1 MRSDRRTVRL
11 GYLRRHAAPLATV
24 GVISV
29 VGILASTLFQV
40 ITGRGLGPAAFGLL
54 AAFLSIVNIAAI
66 GASALQNSVAVQ
78 TARTLSGVTTVSDAP
93 RRWDGALVE
102 GVVLGGG
109 GAVVVAALSGV
120 LAGRLHTSLL
130 AVLLAAAT
138 ILPSFL
144 LSVAQGRLQG
154 AGRAG
159 AVAGWSTG
167 SQVLRLLLAGAAL
180 VAGFGAVSILVAV
193 FAAIAAAAVAA
204 THSADRAGLRLATSP
219 FTANS
224 LVLIGLT
231 VAFAWLTNID
241 VMLVRT
247 GAPEHPAGMF
257 AAAAVLAKL
266 ILIVPTTLSLYLLP
280 RFVNRRDDRGAMRF
294 GVNVV
299 LLTVLG
305 VGLLGSASLWLL
317 DTWVI
322 RLFFGAGYE
331 DATTVLP
338 LLAVAYVPW
347 ALAQG
352 LLIRLTASR
361 SRRALAVLVV
371 AAVAQWVLARRVLPD
386 LRLMTLVIGGLG
398 VAVAAVFYLLHHIN
412 RAELPPGA
420 HSPEV
425 IP

>member
-1 MRSDRRTVRL
+1 MTDRRAMRL
-11 GYLRRHAAPLATV
+11 GYLQRHAGALARV
-24 GVISV
+24 GVVSV

-40 ITGRGLGPAAFGLL
+40 VTGRGLGPAAFGLL

-66 GASALQNSVAVQ
+66 GASALQNSVAVT
-78 TARTLSGVTTVSDAP
+78 TARTLAGAPGAP

-102 GVVLGGG
+102 GLVLGGG
-109 GAVVVAALSGV
+109 GAVVVAALAGL
-120 LAGRLHTSLL
+120 LAGRLGTSPL
-130 AVLLAAAT
+130 AVVLAAAT

-167 SQVLRLLLAGAAL
+167 SQVLRLALAGVALLAGL
-180 VAGFGAVSILVAV
+180 GAVSILLAV
-193 FAAIAAAAVAA
+193 LVSITAAAVAA
-204 THSADRAGLRLATSP
+204 TWQAYRAGLRVDAAP
-219 FTANS
+219 FGAHS

-247 GAPEHPAGMF
+247 GAPEHPAGMY

-280 RFVNRRDDRGAMRF
+280 RFVKRGTDRGAMRF
-294 GVNVV
+294 GVNVI
-299 LLTVLG
+299 LGTVLG
-305 VGLLGSASLWLL
+305 TGLLAAAAFAVLGG
-317 DTWVI
+317 WVV

-331 DATTVLP
+331 DAADVLRT
-338 LLAVAYVPW
+338 LALAYVPW

-361 SRRALAVLVV
+361 SRRALLTLVV
-371 AAVAQWVLARRVLPD
+371 VAVVQWVVARQVLPD
-386 LRLMTLVIGGLG
+386 LRAMTLVVGGLG
-398 VAVAAVFYLLHHIN
+398 VVVAVVFYLLHLN
-412 RAELPPGA
+412 RDAAPGTTTR
-420 HSPEV
+420 EV
-425 IP
+425 SA

>member
-1 MRSDRRTVRL
+1 MTDRRAMRL
-11 GYLRRHAAPLATV
+11 GYLQRHAGALARV
-24 GVISV
+24 GAVSV

-40 ITGRGLGPAAFGLL
+40 VTGRGLGPAAFGLL

-66 GASALQNSVAVQ
+66 GGSALQNSVAVS
-78 TARTLSGVTTVSDAP
+78 TARTLAGTLSRPVTA

-109 GAVVVAALSGV
+109 GAVVVAAMAGL
-120 LAGRLHTSLL
+120 LAGRLGTSPL
-130 AVLLAAAT
+130 AVALAAAT

-154 AGRAG
+154 ADRAG

-167 SQVLRLLLAGAAL
+167 SQVLRLALAVAAL
-180 VAGFGAVSILVAV
+180 LVGLGAVSVLVAV
-193 FAAIAAAAVAA
+193 LVAITAAAVGA
-204 THSADRAGLRLATSP
+204 TWQADRAGLRVTAAP
-219 FTANS
+219 FSAHS

-241 VMLVRT
+241 VVLVRT
-247 GAPEHPAGMF
+247 SAPEHPAGMY

-280 RFVNRRDDRGAMRF
+280 RFVKRGYDAPTMRF

-299 LLTVLG
+299 LATVLG
-305 VGLLGSASLWLL
+305 AGLLGAGALAVAGR
-317 DTWVI
+317 WVI
-322 RLFFGAGYE
+322 LLFFGTGYE
-331 DATTVLP
+331 DAAELSVA
-338 LLAVAYVPW
+338 LALAYVPW

-361 SRRALAVLVV
+361 SRRALVALVV
-371 AAVAQWVLARRVLPD
+371 VAVAQWILAQRVLPD
-386 LRLMTLVIGGLG
+386 LHAMTLVIGGLG
-398 VAVAAVFYLLHHIN
+398 VVVAGAFYLLHLN
-412 RAELPPGA
+412 RAAAPPSVPSA
-420 HSPEV
+420 EV
-425 IP
+425 SA